1 MNKSKTTITKARN
14 WPRIF
19 IVAITLIIL
28 LGVGSVV
35 VVRTYYNNN
44 LKPVSG
50 NQKLLIVEIPLGSSV
65 KAVAKLLKMDG
76 LIRSEWA
83 FELYIHDHNLGN
95 SIQAGTYAL
104 RPSQSVAEI
113 ISDITQGKVKTDLVT
128 IIPGSRIDEVRK
140 VFVEDGFKGSDV
152 EKSLNPSLYKNHPAL
167 VDKPTDAN
175 LEGYLYPESFQ
186 KTDTTKPQ
194 DLITKFLDE
203 MQKHLTPEIRNGFVA
218 QGLTVHQ
225 GITVASI
232 IEQEVSNT
240 ADKAQVAQVFL
251 KRLRSNIALESDPT
265 IIYGAIISGQPPS
278 LTYDSVYNTY
288 KHAGLP
294 PGPIGNVSESSLQA
308 AAHPADTDW
317 LYFVSGDDGVTYF
330 SRTLAEHQALT
341 AQHCKKLCN

>member
-113 ISDITQGKVKTDLVT
+113 I
-128 IIPGSRIDEVRK
+128 
-140 VFVEDGFKGSDV
+140 
-152 EKSLNPSLYKNHPAL
+152 
-167 VDKPTDAN
+167 
-175 LEGYLYPESFQ
+175 
-186 KTDTTKPQ
+186 
-194 DLITKFLDE
+194 
-203 MQKHLTPEIRNGFVA
+203 
-218 QGLTVHQ
+218 
-225 GITVASI
+225 
-232 IEQEVSNT
+232 
-240 ADKAQVAQVFL
+240 
-251 KRLRSNIALESDPT
+251 
-265 IIYGAIISGQPPS
+265 
-278 LTYDSVYNTY
+278 
-288 KHAGLP
+288 
-294 PGPIGNVSESSLQA
+294 
-308 AAHPADTDW
+308 
-317 LYFVSGDDGVTYF
+317 
-330 SRTLAEHQALT
+330 
-341 AQHCKKLCN
+341 